1 MLAQRGGGRFG
12 YVVVPKCEG
21 GRPKTRLYAM
31 SDETSRPSA
40 SPGSIRCGRALKAA
54 VSCEVFHANG
64 LASRRVLAPRASA
77 GAPQAAIFRDCV
89 LSATLVIRFS
99 QKSVETKLRTQI
111 FQRWRWRGAYL

>member
-1 MLAQRGGGRFG
+1 MLAQRGGWRFG

-40 SPGSIRCGRALKAA
+40 SPGSIRCRRALKAA

-64 LASRRVLAPRASA
+64 LVSRRVLVPRASA
-77 GAPQAAIFRDCV
+77 GGAMVAKG
-89 LSATLVIRFS
+89 ATGRHFS
-99 QKSVETKLRTQI
+99 RLCFECDSRHPFLTKEN
-111 FQRWRWRGAYL
+111 FQTCYGWGR

>member
-12 YVVVPKCEG
+12 YVVVPKREG
-21 GRPKTRLYAM
+21 PRLKTRIYAM

-64 LASRRVLAPRASA
+64 LASRRSSRRVLAPRASA
-77 GAPQAAIFRDCV
+77 GGAMRHRPPF
-89 LSATLVIRFS
+89 F
-99 QKSVETKLRTQI
+99 ETV
-111 FQRWRWRGAYL
+111 F